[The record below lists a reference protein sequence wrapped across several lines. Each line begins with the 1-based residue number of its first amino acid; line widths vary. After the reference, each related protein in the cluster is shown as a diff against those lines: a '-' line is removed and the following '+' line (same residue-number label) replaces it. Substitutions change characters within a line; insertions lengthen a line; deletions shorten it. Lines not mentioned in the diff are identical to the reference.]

1 MALIAALNE
10 DSLSEEALSEGEEE
24 IAEELQAMDTE
35 ANRKQKKIEEF
46 NEKKKKRGN
55 FTILMYTRGL
65 LSI

>member
-35 ANRKQKKIEEF
+35 TNRKQKKI
-46 NEKKKKRGN
+46 
-55 FTILMYTRGL
+55 
-65 LSI
+65 

>member
-35 ANRKQKKIEEF
+35 TNRKQKKIEEF

-55 FTILMYTRGL
+55 FTIFNVY
-65 LSI
+65 